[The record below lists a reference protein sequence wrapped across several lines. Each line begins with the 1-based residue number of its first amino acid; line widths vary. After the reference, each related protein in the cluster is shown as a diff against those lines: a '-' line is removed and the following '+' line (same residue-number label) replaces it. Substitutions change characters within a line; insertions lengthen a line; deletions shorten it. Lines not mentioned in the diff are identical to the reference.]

1 MNACACAGVR
11 DTVAGHK
18 GGRTGLARS
27 RFGWRETKKNNVLVC
42 SFFWFT
48 PFFDGRNFLS
58 FAREIYFGPVAVALD
73 RALPV

>member
-1 MNACACAGVR
+1 MYACACAGVR

-27 RFGWRETKKNNVLVC
+27 RFGWRETKKNNVLVHA
-42 SFFWFT
+42 FFLMAEI
-48 PFFDGRNFLS
+48 FLS